1 MPTFTGSLSHYGAC
15 TAEVWGLTLL
25 VATRGRVG
33 SLWIA
38 NKLPESRNVA
48 FTVGN
53 SYVQELWSELG
64 FQDCSE
70 THEILTGEKQNS
82 GTSSQ
87 PSNTHY
93 PTTSLTS

>member
-25 VATRGRVG
+25 FATRGRVG

-38 NKLPESRNVA
+38 NKLPESRNIA

-53 SYVQELWSELG
+53 SMFKSSGLSWVSRIVVKLMKYSLVRNR
-64 FQDCSE
+64 
-70 THEILTGEKQNS
+70 ILEHL
-82 GTSSQ
+82 
-87 PSNTHY
+87 PSPPI
-93 PTTSLTS
+93 PTIPPLR